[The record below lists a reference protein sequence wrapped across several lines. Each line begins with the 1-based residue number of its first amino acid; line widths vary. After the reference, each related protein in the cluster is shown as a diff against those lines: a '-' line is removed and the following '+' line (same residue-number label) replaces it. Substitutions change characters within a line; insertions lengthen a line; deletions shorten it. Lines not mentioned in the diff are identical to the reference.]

1 MRAEERTMSGSERE
15 ILANAVALPE
25 ERTVSDSV
33 EALVHEHARMVFK
46 IAYSVLRHHADAE
59 DVAQEVFLRVLRHG
73 RELDQVRN
81 QKAWVAKIAWRT
93 AVDRVKRRE
102 QPEED
107 VTSAIEDLRGDRLSM
122 DDALA
127 EQQRMQLL
135 RAMIASLPRDLRE
148 PLVLSTVQ
156 EMSNSDIA
164 EVLAI
169 PEASVRTRMARARTM
184 LRQKLEVLL
193 EGRSR

>member
-15 ILANAVALPE
+15 ILADALEVPE
-25 ERTVSDSV
+25 ERAVSESV

-59 DVAQEVFLRVLRHG
+59 DVAQEVFLRVLRHAK
-73 RELDQVRN
+73 ELDRVRN
-81 QKAWVAKIAWRT
+81 QRAWIAKIAWRT
-93 AVDRVKRRE
+93 AVDRAKRRE
-102 QPEED
+102 QPQEE
-107 VTSAIEDLRGDRLSM
+107 VTSAIEDLRADRIGM
-122 DDALA
+122 DDSLA
-127 EQQRMQLL
+127 EKQRMELL
-135 RAMIASLPRDLRE
+135 RGMIATLPADLRE

-184 LRQKLEVLL
+184 LRKKLKSLL
-193 EGRSR
+193 EGR

>member
-1 MRAEERTMSGSERE
+1 MSGSERE
-15 ILANAVALPE
+15 ILADALAVPE
-25 ERTVSDSV
+25 ERAVSESV
-33 EALVHEHARMVFK
+33 EVLVHEHARMVFK

-73 RELDQVRN
+73 RELDRVRN

-93 AVDRVKRRE
+93 AIDRAKGRE
-102 QPEED
+102 KPQED
-107 VTSAIEDLRGDRLSM
+107 VEGAIDDVRSKHGAM
-122 DDALA
+122 DDVLV
-127 EQQRMQLL
+127 EQQRLALL
-135 RAMIASLPRDLRE
+135 RRLIAMLPRELRD

-184 LRQKLEVLL
+184 LRQKLEALL

>member
-1 MRAEERTMSGSERE
+1 MSSSERE
-15 ILANAVALPE
+15 ILADIAIEPQERAVSE
-25 ERTVSDSV
+25 SV

-59 DVAQEVFLRVLRHG
+59 DVAQEVFLRTLRHAG
-73 RELDQVRN
+73 QLLRVRN
-81 QKAWVAKIAWRT
+81 QKAWIARIAWRE
-93 AVDRVKRRE
+93 ALRRSKQRE
-102 QPEED
+102 QPQED
-107 VTSAIEDLRGDRLSM
+107 VEALVEELRGNRIEI
-122 DDALA
+122 DDVLA
-127 EQQRMQLL
+127 EQQQLELL
-135 RAMIASLPRDLRE
+135 RTLIATLPRDLRE

-164 EVLAI
+164 QVLAI

-184 LRQKLEVLL
+184 LKQKLEVIL

>member
-1 MRAEERTMSGSERE
+1 MSGSERD
-15 ILANAVALPE
+15 ILADVAVLPE
-25 ERTVSDSV
+25 ERAISESV

-73 RELDQVRN
+73 RELDRVRN

-93 AVDRVKRRE
+93 AIDRAKGRE
-102 QPEED
+102 RPQEE
-107 VTSAIEDLRGDRLSM
+107 VEGAIDDLRSDRIAM
-122 DDALA
+122 DDALV
-127 EQQRMQLL
+127 EQQRLELL
-135 RAMIASLPRDLRE
+135 RTLIATLPRDLRE
-148 PLVLSTVQ
+148 PLVYSTVQ
-156 EMSNSDIA
+156 EMSNADIA

-184 LRQKLEVLL
+184 LRHKLEALL
-193 EGRSR
+193 EGRRR

>member
-1 MRAEERTMSGSERE
+1 MSGSERE
-15 ILANAVALPE
+15 ILADIAMVSE
-25 ERTVSDSV
+25 ERAISESV
-33 EALVHEHARMVFK
+33 QALVHEHARMVFK

-59 DVAQEVFLRVLRHG
+59 DVAQEVFLRVLRHAKDLS
-73 RELDQVRN
+73 RVRN

-93 AVDRVKRRE
+93 SVDRAKRRV
-102 QPEED
+102 QPQEEIK
-107 VTSAIEDLRGDRLSM
+107 SAIEGFQTGGIDVADAMVERQRLEMLRM
-122 DDALA
+122 
-127 EQQRMQLL
+127 
-135 RAMIASLPRDLRE
+135 MIATLPRDLRE

-184 LRQKLEVLL
+184 LRQKLEAIL

>member
-1 MRAEERTMSGSERE
+1 MSGLERE
-15 ILANAVALPE
+15 ILADAVALPE
-25 ERTVSDSV
+25 ERAVNESV

-73 RELDQVRN
+73 RELDRVRN

-93 AVDRVKRRE
+93 AVDRLKRRE

-127 EQQRMQLL
+127 ERQRMELL

-164 EVLAI
+164 EVLGI

-184 LRQKLEVLL
+184 LRQKLEALL

>member
-1 MRAEERTMSGSERE
+1 MSGLERE
-15 ILANAVALPE
+15 ILADAVAAAE
-25 ERTVSDSV
+25 EFAVSESV

-73 RELDQVRN
+73 KELDRVRN
-81 QKAWVAKIAWRT
+81 QKAWVAKISWRM
-93 AVDRVKRRE
+93 AVDRAKRRE
-102 QPEED
+102 PPRED
-107 VTSAIEDLRGDRLSM
+107 VERAIEDLREDRVGM

-127 EQQRMQLL
+127 ELQRMELL
-135 RAMIASLPRDLRE
+135 RAMIATLPRDLRE

-169 PEASVRTRMARARTM
+169 PEASVRTRMARARTI
-184 LRQKLEVLL
+184 LRQKLEALL
-193 EGRSR
+193 EGRSK

>member
-1 MRAEERTMSGSERE
+1 MSGSEQE
-15 ILANAVALPE
+15 ILADALEVPE
-25 ERTVSDSV
+25 ERAVSESV

-59 DVAQEVFLRVLRHG
+59 DVAQEVFLRVLRHAK
-73 RELDQVRN
+73 ELERVRN

-102 QPEED
+102 QRQEE
-107 VTSAIEDLRGDRLSM
+107 VTSAIEDLRADRIGT
-122 DDALA
+122 DDSLA
-127 EQQRMQLL
+127 EKQRMELL
-135 RAMIASLPRDLRE
+135 RGMIATLPTDLRE

-184 LRQKLEVLL
+184 LRKKLKSL
-193 EGRSR
+193 EGR

>member
-1 MRAEERTMSGSERE
+1 MSGSERE
-15 ILANAVALPE
+15 ILAEIAVVPE
-25 ERTVSDSV
+25 ERAISESV
-33 EALVHEHARMVFK
+33 EALVREHARMVFK

-73 RELDQVRN
+73 RELSRVRN

-93 AVDRVKRRE
+93 SLDRAKRRE
-102 QPEED
+102 QPQVELE
-107 VTSAIEDLRGDRLSM
+107 SAIKELRTGGIYVDS
-122 DDALA
+122 ALA
-127 EQQRMQLL
+127 ERQRLEML
-135 RAMIASLPRDLRE
+135 RMLIAALPRDLRE

-169 PEASVRTRMARARTM
+169 PEASVRTRMARARTI
-184 LRQKLEVLL
+184 LRQKLEAVL
-193 EGRSR
+193 EGRPK

>member
-1 MRAEERTMSGSERE
+1 MSGSERE
-15 ILANAVALPE
+15 ILADGLAVPE
-25 ERTVSDSV
+25 ERAVSESV
-33 EALVHEHARMVFK
+33 EVLVHEHARMVFK

-73 RELDQVRN
+73 RELDRVRN

-93 AVDRVKRRE
+93 AVDRAKRRE

-107 VTSAIEDLRGDRLSM
+107 LTSAIEDLRVDRM
-122 DDALA
+122 GVDDCLA
-127 EQQRMQLL
+127 EQQHLELL
-135 RAMIASLPRDLRE
+135 RAMIATLPRDLRE

-164 EVLAI
+164 EVLGI
-169 PEASVRTRMARARTM
+169 PEASVRTRMGRARTM

-193 EGRSR
+193 RSNSR

>member
-15 ILANAVALPE
+15 ILADALEVPE
-25 ERTVSDSV
+25 ERAVSESV

-59 DVAQEVFLRVLRHG
+59 DVAQEVFLRVLRHAK
-73 RELDQVRN
+73 ELDRVRN
-81 QKAWVAKIAWRT
+81 QRAWIAKIAWRT
-93 AVDRVKRRE
+93 AVDRAKRRE
-102 QPEED
+102 QPQEE
-107 VTSAIEDLRGDRLSM
+107 VTSAIEDLRADRIGM
-122 DDALA
+122 DDSLA
-127 EQQRMQLL
+127 EKQRMELL
-135 RAMIASLPRDLRE
+135 RGMIATLPTDLRE

-184 LRQKLEVLL
+184 LRKKLKSLL
-193 EGRSR
+193 EGR

>member
-1 MRAEERTMSGSERE
+1 MSSSERG
-15 ILANAVALPE
+15 ILADALAVPQ
-25 ERTVSDSV
+25 ERTVSESV

-73 RELDQVRN
+73 RALDRVRN
-81 QKAWVAKIAWRT
+81 QKAWIAKIAWRT
-93 AVDRVKRRE
+93 AVDRTKRRA
-102 QPEED
+102 QPQED
-107 VTSAIEDLRGDRLSM
+107 VESAIESLRGDSVAM

-127 EQQRMQLL
+127 ERQRMELL
-135 RAMIASLPRDLRE
+135 RTMIATLPRDLRE
-148 PLVLSTVQ
+148 PLLLSTVQ

-164 EVLAI
+164 EVLAT

-184 LRQKLEVLL
+184 LRQKLEAIS